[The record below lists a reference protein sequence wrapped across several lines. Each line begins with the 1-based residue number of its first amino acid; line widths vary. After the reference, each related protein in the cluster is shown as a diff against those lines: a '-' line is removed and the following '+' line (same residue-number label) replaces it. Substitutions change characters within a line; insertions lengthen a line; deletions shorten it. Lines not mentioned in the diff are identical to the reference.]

1 MKTDSEILPKINLTQ
16 TTKLQTYDAAIGVIP
31 VTLRI
36 ADNVQ
41 RNRNV
46 TIQLLQHCCAK
57 LLQHLSNIQQLLQM
71 SLQGQL
77 RTANDSDHV
86 TSFTR

>member
-41 RNRNV
+41 RNRNA
-46 TIQLLQHCCAK
+46 TI
-57 LLQHLSNIQQLLQM
+57 
-71 SLQGQL
+71 
-77 RTANDSDHV
+77 
-86 TSFTR
+86 